1 MYYAWY
7 FLFNFFLYGVIGWM
21 IEQFYSYILTGQ
33 MKKDGF
39 LYGPFKPMY
48 AIAMALLILMKD
60 TFLLS
65 PISLLLLCLI
75 VPTTVE
81 YLSGLLTRH
90 IFHQD
95 YWDYSMLKFNL
106 QGLICPQFS
115 ICWMILTFIG
125 VNYFQPML
133 VDPFINQH
141 FSSWFVICPFICGAF
156 MIDEVLTLKKFIRKH
171 AIIKEISNE
180 EGELDGSRRT
190 YL

>member
-1 MYYAWY
+1 MDDRTI
-7 FLFNFFLYGVIGWM
+7 LFLYANRTNEKRWLFIWTFQTDVCNRN
-21 IEQFYSYILTGQ
+21 
-33 MKKDGF
+33 GF
-39 LYGPFKPMY
+39 AHLNERYVFT
-48 AIAMALLILMKD
+48 IANFHLI
-60 TFLLS
+60 
-65 PISLLLLCLI
+65 LCLI

-156 MIDEVLTLKKFIRKH
+156 MIDEALTLKKFIRKH
-171 AIIKEISNE
+171 AIIKKFLMKKVN
-180 EGELDGSRRT
+180 
-190 YL
+190 